1 MKDLNENQ
9 KKKVILLVSD
19 GSEGFKELETVFSSH
34 YKIIVTYNS
43 NIDYDAI
50 KAQIRQV
57 SAVILT
63 AAAEVFFR
71 WIASDSTVAYI
82 PLLIYC
88 DDAAG
93 MPQAMEC
100 LKRGAVDVIF
110 PPFHNDLLL
119 HRIENAIRLKDSAT
133 FYEIERMLKEL
144 PSNIYLKDEKGRYI
158 FATHYWH
165 HLEHADEPDWTIRGK
180 TDVDIRKDKDNAIKA
195 MEADIEILRSGIGT
209 SYTIMINEDG
219 TREFFEVIKQ
229 PTRDEKGAITGIIGL
244 INNVTER
251 ELLRIS
257 LEESAMIDD
266 MTGVYNRR
274 FFEQYTAK
282 LEKSSERPVSIISAD
297 CNELKKIND
306 TFGHL
311 VGDEYIRMA
320 ALLFRMVV
328 QNSGRIFRIG
338 GDEFVI
344 ILPRKTA
351 GEAETIVR
359 KLQKEEQNFSV
370 KNHNLSIS
378 YGVSC
383 MENKTDSII
392 DIIDAADKHMYLNKA
407 KYKNNIKNR
416 RNNNLFL

>member
-1 MKDLNENQ
+1 MKVLNEKQ

-19 GSEGFKELETVFSSH
+19 GSEGFKELETVFSSR
-34 YKIIVTYNS
+34 YKVIVTYNS

-100 LKRGAVDVIF
+100 LKRGAVDVIS
-110 PPFHNDLLL
+110 PPFHDDLLL

-229 PTRDEKGAITGIIGL
+229 PTRNEKGAVTGIIGL

-328 QNSGRIFRIG
+328 QNSGRIFRVG

-407 KYKNNIKNR
+407 KYKNNRKKQR
-416 RNNNLFL
+416 K

>member
-1 MKDLNENQ
+1 MKVLNENQ

-19 GSEGFKELETVFSSH
+19 GSEGFKELEAIFSSH
-34 YKIIVTYNS
+34 YKVIVTYNS
-43 NIDYDAI
+43 NIDYNTI

-57 SAVILT
+57 SAIILT
-63 AAAEVFFR
+63 AAAEIFFR

-88 DDAAG
+88 DDTAG
-93 MPQAMEC
+93 MPQSMEC
-100 LKRGAVDVIF
+100 LKRGAVDVIS

-133 FYEIERMLKEL
+133 FYEIKRMLKEL

-229 PTRDEKGAITGIIGL
+229 PTRDEKGTVTGIIGL

-282 LEKSSERPVSIISAD
+282 LEKSNERPVSIISAD

-311 VGDEYIRMA
+311 VGDEYIRMT
-320 ALLFRMVV
+320 ALMFRMVV

-407 KYKNNIKNR
+407 KYKNNIKNQR
-416 RNNNLFL
+416 K

>member
-19 GSEGFKELETVFSSH
+19 GSEGFKELETIFSSH
-34 YKIIVTYNS
+34 YKVIVTYNS

-407 KYKNNIKNR
+407 KYKNNIKKQKK
-416 RNNNLFL
+416 

>member
-1 MKDLNENQ
+1 MKDLNEKQ

-34 YKIIVTYNS
+34 YKVIVTYNS

-71 WIASDSTVAYI
+71 WIESDSTVAYI

-88 DDAAG
+88 DDAAC

-100 LKRGAVDVIF
+100 LKRGAVDVIS

-133 FYEIERMLKEL
+133 FYEIEQMLKEL

-165 HLEHADEPDWTIRGK
+165 HLEHADAPDWTIRGK

-229 PTRDEKGAITGIIGL
+229 PTRDEKGAVTGIIGL

-351 GEAETIVR
+351 VEAETIVR

-407 KYKNNIKNR
+407 KYKNNRKKQKK
-416 RNNNLFL
+416 